1 MMVGTLRL
9 KLHFFGRV
17 RAYNI
22 IIDKST
28 WSPTVTELVEKGTMA
43 VAPFDLTL
51 EYDYWSY
58 GMINGCAFIKI
69 GIEVTNTIQLR
80 S

>member
-1 MMVGTLRL
+1 MRT
-9 KLHFFGRV
+9 
-17 RAYNI
+17 YNFI
-22 IIDKST
+22 TDKST

-58 GMINGCAFIKI
+58 GMTNGCAILEL
-69 GIEVTNTIQLR
+69 GIRLTDTT
-80 S
+80 